1 MSDRIP
7 VRVIRAL
14 SSAAWAMRADMLQ
27 VMIDVAHR
35 EGEGPEALS
44 TRLGRPLDNA
54 RDVQVRDGV
63 AIVPVMGPLFTRADM
78 LDQVSG
84 ATSYEALARDLQ
96 TALDDPTVDAILLNV
111 DSPGGQVHGT
121 AELAQQIWT
130 AGGVKPIE
138 AYVGGAACSAAYW
151 LASAARRVTV
161 SPTSELGS
169 IGVVLAYQV
178 PNSESARGK
187 TYQFVS
193 SQSPH
198 KRPDPTSEAGKG
210 KLQTRVDRVAA
221 EFVGAVATY
230 RGVSVEHVLE
240 KFGQGGD
247 EIGAD
252 AVALGMADEVG
263 SFEGVLSRLAGSAR
277 RPASGRAMGVRP
289 AMGAIGMTDKSKPA
303 AMEIT
308 ADTLKAEHPD
318 VFAAIRGEGYEA
330 GKAAGRAEGL
340 ADGGKAERDRI
351 LGVEAQALPGH
362 ETLIAT
368 LKADGKTTPE
378 QAAVAV
384 LQAEKGRAQARLD
397 ARRETDA
404 KLPDVGGKAVDGGGE
419 SLSALPFEARCKR
432 EFEADPKLQAEFRS
446 LDRYT
451 AYQRKPVGDR
461 FIAQKGA

>member
-35 EGEGPEALS
+35 DGEGPEALS

-96 TALDDPTVDAILLNV
+96 AALDDPAVGAILLNV
-111 DSPGGQVHGT
+111 DSPGGQVHGV
-121 AELAQQIWT
+121 AELAQQIRA
-130 AGGVKPIE
+130 AGAVKPLE
-138 AYVGGAACSAAYW
+138 AYVGGVGASAAYW
-151 LASAARRVTV
+151 LASAAQRVTV

-178 PNSESARGK
+178 PNSEGPRGK

-198 KRPDPTSEAGKG
+198 KRPDPATEAGRG
-210 KLQTRVDRVAA
+210 KLQTRVDRLAG
-221 EFVGAVATY
+221 EFVGAVAGY
-230 RGVSVEHVLE
+230 RGVSVDHVLE

-247 EIGAD
+247 EIGSD
-252 AVALGMADEVG
+252 AVAAGMADEVG
-263 SFEGVLSRLAGSAR
+263 SFESVLSRLAGAAR
-277 RPASGRAMGVRP
+277 RPASGRAMGVRS
-289 AMGAIGMTDKSKPA
+289 AMGAVGMTDKSKPA

-308 ADTLKAEHPD
+308 ADTIKSEHPD
-318 VFAAIRGEGYEA
+318 VHAAIRGEGYEA
-330 GKAAGRAEGL
+330 GKAEGREAGA
-340 ADGGKAERDRI
+340 AAERARI

-362 ETLIAT
+362 EALIAQ

-378 QAAVAV
+378 QAAVQV
-384 LQAEKGRAQARLD
+384 LQAERGRAQARLD
-397 ARRETDA
+397 TRRDIDA
-404 KLPDVGGKAVDGGGE
+404 KLPDIGRKAADGGGQ
-419 SLSALPFEARCKR
+419 SLASLTFEERCKR
-432 EFEADPKLQAEFRS
+432 EFDGDPKLQAEFRS
-446 LDRYT
+446 VDRYT
-451 AYQRKPVGDR
+451 AWRR
-461 FIAQKGA
+461 AEGAAGSAH